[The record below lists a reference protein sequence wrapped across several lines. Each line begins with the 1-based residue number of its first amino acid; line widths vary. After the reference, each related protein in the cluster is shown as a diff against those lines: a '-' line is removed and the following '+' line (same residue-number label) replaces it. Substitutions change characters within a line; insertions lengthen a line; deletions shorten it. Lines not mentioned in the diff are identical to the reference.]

1 MTLIE
6 EIRLKIRIKNTAFD
20 DGEISPL
27 IEACKADMKRAGVK
41 VISEEHPLEREA
53 IKLYCQAFFGS
64 NNPDTDKYR
73 KCYESIR
80 DGLALVGDDYFEA

>member
-1 MTLIE
+1 MTLNE
-6 EIRLKIRIKNTAFD
+6 EIRLKLRIKSTAFD
-20 DGEISPL
+20 EGEITPL
-27 IEACKADMKRAGVK
+27 VQACKADMKRAGVP
-41 VISEEHPLEREA
+41 VVDEEHPLTREA